1 MWLIGCI
8 TGFLFLE
15 IMDTKLVRYFGL
27 LGCCLTVTACS
38 TFEGVS
44 SVSGSMIDQ
53 SRRDPPPSRVVMTFD
68 HREKYERSMDAC
80 YYLTPENSIGET
92 IGVMVY
98 ADGCPESIVYDF
110 SLKNWEPNGQ

>member
-1 MWLIGCI
+1 MANRVYNRVSFLETMDKILAKYF
-8 TGFLFLE
+8 GFLA
-15 IMDTKLVRYFGL
+15 
-27 LGCCLTVTACS
+27 CCLTVTACS
-38 TFEGVS
+38 TFEGAS
-44 SVSGSMIDQ
+44 SVSDSMIDQ
-53 SRRDPPPSRVVMTFD
+53 SRRDSPPSRVVMTFD

-98 ADGCPESIVYDF
+98 ADQCPESIVYDF

>member
-1 MWLIGCI
+1 M
-8 TGFLFLE
+8 E

-27 LGCCLTVTACS
+27 LGYCLTVTACS

-98 ADGCPESIVYDF
+98 AEGCPKSIVYDF

>member
-1 MWLIGCI
+1 MANRVYNRVSL
-8 TGFLFLE
+8 LE
-15 IMDTKLVRYFGL
+15 TMDKILAKYLVL
-27 LGCCLTVTACS
+27 LGCCTVTACS
-38 TFEGVS
+38 TFEGAS
-44 SVSGSMIDQ
+44 SLNGSMIDQ

-98 ADGCPESIVYDF
+98 ADGCPESIIYDF